1 MKKFI
6 SQHIGLF
13 LLGTKL
19 KIQKVPSVLWS
30 KAQVKELIITFQM
43 KEEVMICFVSIKSIK
58 EHVEASEKVIDKV
71 HSIIKSLN
79 IPIPCYDSKLTD
91 LRNAISKFGKSLKWN
106 RITVSNLDDD
116 LIITTF

>member
-1 MKKFI
+1 
-6 SQHIGLF
+6 
-13 LLGTKL
+13 
-19 KIQKVPSVLWS
+19 
-30 KAQVKELIITFQM
+30 
-43 KEEVMICFVSIKSIK
+43 MICFVSIKSIK